1 MAKDYSEYKPTD
13 YEKYRAQRTNRKG
26 VALDFFRNKVRFF
39 PEDKWFRIYVY
50 RGHEHHMM
58 QDLIDEYEAEIAARD
73 GRELMD
79 MSDVERTEMLE
90 NNQEKEEENAKLQAA
105 MQKKYEVNFS
115 FGEEDREYFHEK
127 NPDKD
132 VMPFVNIFS
141 GAQVLLNYGEGI
153 LDFVYADFLTPLK
166 QSLKLLRLFESLG
179 EDENGVKREKR
190 QREPEKIYNQ
200 TQVLVTDFF
209 DYMMSFSL
217 IRDVAYASL
226 YSAICP
232 PKFAGGVKQSDLLI
246 WYGNYLLDLQK
257 EYISLINFCFDD
269 QFYPDVLGHLH
280 PSERYALFRH
290 FTNRPSSTVRTEVVS
305 FSPRNMS
312 GDEMPYGLPPQKIVE
327 RFKNSPKPGEQH
339 RELAEKL
346 GIPVEKLINSITV
359 PKFMNI
365 EYEFGSVVEMLEL
378 EFTKMLEANLRFRKC
393 KRCGKYFIMKGKY
406 DTNYCDRVAPGQTK
420 NCQELAAIDNY
431 KAKIA
436 DNKAIPIYNKYYKR
450 YAARVK
456 VRQNKE
462 ADFKKWKYQALTMR
476 DDCAEGK
483 ISVEE
488 YTQWMEDSFPNRKP
502 KQDK

>member
-200 TQVLVTDFF
+200 TQVLVW
-209 DYMMSFSL
+209 
-217 IRDVAYASL
+217 IA
-226 YSAICP
+226 
-232 PKFAGGVKQSDLLI
+232 
-246 WYGNYLLDLQK
+246 
-257 EYISLINFCFDD
+257 
-269 QFYPDVLGHLH
+269 
-280 PSERYALFRH
+280 
-290 FTNRPSSTVRTEVVS
+290 TE
-305 FSPRNMS
+305 
-312 GDEMPYGLPPQKIVE
+312 
-327 RFKNSPKPGEQH
+327 
-339 RELAEKL
+339 
-346 GIPVEKLINSITV
+346 
-359 PKFMNI
+359 
-365 EYEFGSVVEMLEL
+365 
-378 EFTKMLEANLRFRKC
+378 
-393 KRCGKYFIMKGKY
+393 
-406 DTNYCDRVAPGQTK
+406 K
-420 NCQELAAIDNY
+420 NC
-431 KAKIA
+431 
-436 DNKAIPIYNKYYKR
+436 
-450 YAARVK
+450 
-456 VRQNKE
+456 
-462 ADFKKWKYQALTMR
+462 
-476 DDCAEGK
+476 
-483 ISVEE
+483 
-488 YTQWMEDSFPNRKP
+488 
-502 KQDK
+502 